1 MNKNYVGDV
10 PLSEFAA
17 LTASQNGVLSCLC
30 TLSLVCLLCSWILS
44 IVFVSCCSFSCYLCL
59 ILLSVSIQLA
69 LLRVIGICKTH
80 LGSLLLLLKS
90 LLHY

>member
-30 TLSLVCLLCSWILS
+30 TLSLVCLYCSWILS

-80 LGSLLLLLKS
+80 LGSLLCC
-90 LLHY
+90 